1 MKTTRK
7 RGACYSCQKCLYCF
21 EFPQEESCKCD
32 KNKQPSRTKHP
43 KRGQQI
49 YQRTFTPDSSF
60 PKANKY
66 MSDANDKFGYNSNF
80 EKTFSFTLCSACNSQ
95 IQRHRSADKK
105 KVALNNLSNEKDA
118 ENDDKVGDHQTISLV
133 SSDIYEEEDIDNV
146 EVEDEVKVQ
155 IIVKSKNIKVPIA
168 KTTLNIEPTSYKNA
182 MEKVNLVVQKTLRE
196 KITSKDYVISYKA
209 VNVHGPSNELKDEL
223 DFQRFIGEYK
233 RIVLDGKK
241 MSMIV
246 AVRDNLTKKKKL
258 HNKSSDESGF
268 SSAEELQYT
277 KKKKLRAI
285 CEEDLSNE
293 EKTRPEVISTLCEIY
308 RCNVHA
314 TPCFIIQ
321 DNWHLQLD
329 PARLQL
335 WAQEIINKEATY
347 EVPPS
352 YLTFD
357 VKSSMSNLILQTQ
370 VSQTLPTTSTT
381 IIIQLPS
388 QFYPNCTFQD
398 QLTSSNFNNTNSI
411 HLTSP
416 NTLPSIGEFL
426 NSLDKKYNCN
436 VYSNFENAFLE
447 EEITVNVIK
456 DLSDDQLQKLGVV
469 KIGWQKNIKQAA
481 QQF

>member
-7 RGACYSCQKCLYCF
+7 RGACYSCQKCF
-21 EFPQEESCKCD
+21 
-32 KNKQPSRTKHP
+32 
-43 KRGQQI
+43 
-49 YQRTFTPDSSF
+49 
-60 PKANKY
+60 
-66 MSDANDKFGYNSNF
+66 
-80 EKTFSFTLCSACNSQ
+80 ACNSQ

-182 MEKVNLVVQKTLRE
+182 ME
-196 KITSKDYVISYKA
+196 
-209 VNVHGPSNELKDEL
+209 
-223 DFQRFIGEYK
+223 
-233 RIVLDGKK
+233 
-241 MSMIV
+241 
-246 AVRDNLTKKKKL
+246 KL

-398 QLTSSNFNNTNSI
+398 QLTSI
-411 HLTSP
+411 
-416 NTLPSIGEFL
+416 
-426 NSLDKKYNCN
+426 
-436 VYSNFENAFLE
+436 
-447 EEITVNVIK
+447 
-456 DLSDDQLQKLGVV
+456 
-469 KIGWQKNIKQAA
+469 
-481 QQF
+481 